1 MERLYE
7 TVPLRL
13 LEYNISKSG
22 RDMRTLTWTAA
33 YRRSFFDQFILDV
46 LNKEL
51 KPYIVDEFDIRS
63 KSVRSFTIYCDVK
76 EPVKINVYTGMP
88 KIYNIDLNSVEHKDI
103 EEFPIIWWYEL
114 KFTLDDTQI
123 NGYSFSIYKDG
134 NSHLMF
140 SFVPHMKTE
149 KFLIAIENGEH
160 ELKIFEKGNLWI
172 SGKLPVFRDSNGR
185 FSITNFV
192 LKDFV
197 IHF

>member
-13 LEYNISKSG
+13 LEYDINKSG

-76 EPVKINVYTGMP
+76 EFVKINVYTGMP
-88 KIYNIDLNSVEHKDI
+88 KIYNIDLNSIEHKDI
-103 EEFPIIWWYEL
+103 EESPIIWYEL

-134 NSHLMF
+134 NNHLMF
-140 SFVPHMKTE
+140 SFVPHVKTE
-149 KFLIAIENGEH
+149 KFLTTIENGDH

-172 SGKLPVFRDSNGR
+172 SGNIPVGCDSNGR
-185 FSITNFV
+185 FTITNFV

-197 IHF
+197 IHS